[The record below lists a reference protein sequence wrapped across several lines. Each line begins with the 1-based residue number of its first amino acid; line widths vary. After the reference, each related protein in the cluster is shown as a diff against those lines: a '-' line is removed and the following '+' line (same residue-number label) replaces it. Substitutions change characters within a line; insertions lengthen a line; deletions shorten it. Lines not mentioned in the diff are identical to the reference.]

1 MEGRGNRGKKERE
14 IWRRKRGIGFRSMA
28 VGGWKTDKDGRGK
41 AVKRKK
47 DGHEEEKRNEVG
59 GTWGR
64 RGNRKE

>member
-1 MEGRGNRGKKERE
+1 
-14 IWRRKRGIGFRSMA
+14 MA

-59 GTWGR
+59 GAWGR
-64 RGNRKE
+64 RRNRKE